1 MNLKELSAIPNLLE
15 FYGDEQYEVSSIVT
29 HSAQASPGALFV
41 AVPGTR
47 TDGHTFLQDAYQ
59 AGVRAFVT
67 QKPFRMPG
75 VSNLVVKDTHAAL
88 AVLAARFYGKPSEHL
103 KLIGITGTNGKTTTA
118 FLIESI
124 LKEAGIQTG
133 LISTVVYRWDAY
145 CRNADRTTP
154 DHVGLQALLRDMV
167 DGGVEYAVME
177 VSSHGLHQH
186 RVDGCSFDVALFT
199 NLTPEHL
206 DYHGTME
213 EYYRSKER
221 LFTEVIRAS
230 KKPKTVSIIN
240 RDDPYGAALIDR
252 LQGNIVTYGILEGD
266 VRAANVDISITG
278 IAADIITPQAMFS
291 VHSRLVGRYNL
302 SNILAA
308 AAAAYFFGIS
318 PHAVKKGIEALRG
331 VPGRMERIDNRHGIQ
346 VFVDYAHTADA
357 LAQVL
362 QTLRHAGAKRIITV
376 FGCGGDRDRAK
387 RPAMGEVAAQHSIM
401 VILTSDNPRSEDPLA
416 IIREIEVG
424 VTRKGFAKIQ
434 NHDLTAAQ
442 DRCYAVVPDRR
453 KAIRAAVCAARSGDV
468 VLIAGKGHETY
479 QEAGGVRI
487 HFDDREVAR
496 EELSCRP

>member
-1 MNLKELSAIPNLLE
+1 MNLKELSAIPDLQE
-15 FYGDEQYEVSSIVT
+15 FYGDEQYEVSNIVT

-41 AVPGTR
+41 AVAGTR
-47 TDGHTFLQDAYQ
+47 ADGHAFLQDAYR

-88 AVLAARFYGKPSEHL
+88 AALAARFYGSPSERL

-124 LKEAGIQTG
+124 LKQAGIQTG
-133 LISTVVYRWDAY
+133 LISTVVYRWGG
-145 CRNADRTTP
+145 CRRDADRTTP

-167 DGGVEYAVME
+167 DGGAEYAVME
-177 VSSHGLHQH
+177 VSSHGLHQR
-186 RVDGCSFDVALFT
+186 RVDGCSFDVAIFT

-206 DYHGTME
+206 DYHETME
-213 EYYRSKER
+213 EYFRSKER
-221 LFTEVIRAS
+221 LFTELLPAS

-240 RDDPYGAALIDR
+240 RDDPYGAALIAR
-252 LQGNIVTYGILEGD
+252 LQGGVLTYGISEGD
-266 VRAANVDISITG
+266 VHAGNVDISLKG
-278 IAADIITPQAMFS
+278 IVADIETPRAIFS
-291 VHSRLVGRYNL
+291 INSMLVGRFNL
-302 SNILAA
+302 YNILAA
-308 AAAAYFFGIS
+308 AATAEFFNIPPAA
-318 PHAVKKGIEALRG
+318 VQKGIEALRG
-331 VPGRMERIDNRHGIQ
+331 VPGRMERIDNKHGIQ

-362 QTLRHAGAKRIITV
+362 QTLRQAGADRIITV

-387 RPAMGEVAAQHSIM
+387 RPAMGEVAARHSAV
-401 VILTSDNPRSEDPLA
+401 VILTSDNPRSEDPHA

-424 VTRKGFAKIQ
+424 VMRQGFAKIQ
-434 NHDLTAAQ
+434 CQDLTA
-442 DRCYAVVPDRR
+442 DRERCYAVVPDRR
-453 KAIRAAVCAARSGDV
+453 QAIRAAVCAARSGDV

-496 EELSCRP
+496 EELSHRA